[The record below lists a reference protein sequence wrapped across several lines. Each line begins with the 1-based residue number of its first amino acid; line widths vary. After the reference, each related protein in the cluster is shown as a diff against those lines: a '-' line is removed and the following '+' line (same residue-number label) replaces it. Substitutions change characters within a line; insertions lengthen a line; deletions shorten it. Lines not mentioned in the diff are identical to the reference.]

1 MSPPDITAACRV
13 GVGVACTVGPYV
25 VARGFARAGTY
36 PGRELVGR
44 YTSYL
49 DRTLKLLFIK
59 TPARKIVRI
68 QAVVFALG
76 LAALVVTRESVAVVV
91 SIVALAFPSV
101 HYAAERSKRR
111 ASFDLQADGFILA
124 LANSLK
130 AVPSIGAA
138 LQGIMPVLN
147 GPMKQ
152 EMGVVLSELR
162 LGNTIDQALVNASA
176 RAESVPF
183 DSAVS
188 ALLVGRQVGGNLPK
202 ILESTA
208 TSIREMNRLA
218 GNLRSKTAESR
229 AQLWVLAI
237 FPIGIIFAFRL
248 MKPDYFTPLQT
259 TDLGH
264 LCAGVAVVLWA
275 MALLLARK
283 ISQVDL

>member
-1 MSPPDITAACRV
+1 MSPADITTAFRV
-13 GVGVACTVGPYV
+13 GVGVTCTAGPYFV
-25 VARGFARAGTY
+25 TRGFARANTY
-36 PGRELVGR
+36 PGRELLTR

-49 DRTLKLLFIK
+49 DRTLKLLFFK
-59 TPARKIVRI
+59 TPARKVVRI
-68 QAVVFALG
+68 QALVFSLG
-76 LAALVVTRESVAVVV
+76 LAALVATRESVALLV
-91 SIVALAFPSV
+91 SVVALGFPSIY
-101 HYAAERSKRR
+101 YAVERAKRR
-111 ASFDLQADGFILA
+111 STFDIQADGFILA

-208 TSIREMNRLA
+208 ASIREMNRLA

-237 FPIGIIFAFRL
+237 FPVGIIVAFRL